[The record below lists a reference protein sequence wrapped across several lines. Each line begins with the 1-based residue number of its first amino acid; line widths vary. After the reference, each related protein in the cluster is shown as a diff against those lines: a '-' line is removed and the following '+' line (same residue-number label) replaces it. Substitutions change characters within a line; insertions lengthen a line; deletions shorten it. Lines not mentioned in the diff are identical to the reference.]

1 MLISHKG
8 IARGSNPRS
17 FGTSPF
23 DSGYGRQ
30 SSKNPKTFKTKPY
43 INYMP
48 KISEQKI
55 EKISEQILY
64 YLYSIFPKQV
74 FTSDIARETAR
85 DEEFTKYLLK
95 ELEKKELVIKINKN
109 PQGFQYSRRLRWRI
123 SNKAH
128 KIYKRHQ

>member
-1 MLISHKG
+1 
-8 IARGSNPRS
+8 
-17 FGTSPF
+17 
-23 DSGYGRQ
+23 
-30 SSKNPKTFKTKPY
+30 
-43 INYMP
+43 MP